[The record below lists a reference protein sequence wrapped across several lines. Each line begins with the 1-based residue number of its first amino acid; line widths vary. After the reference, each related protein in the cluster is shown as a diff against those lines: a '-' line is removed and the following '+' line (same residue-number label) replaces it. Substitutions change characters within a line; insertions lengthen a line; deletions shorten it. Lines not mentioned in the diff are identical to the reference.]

1 MEGHRAERM
10 TQADDDDPKA
20 TSKHWSAT
28 PKSGPPKYNVPW
40 ICSQREMGNV
50 PRRHGAAGPPQE
62 LQWAAEDELI
72 LKNHEEYQCHLPTT
86 SRSTFLMVFSPDGT
100 KVASTHGDHNVY
112 VSDLPSGKGIRKLSG
127 HPRTPWC
134 LAFHPSSNQILA
146 SGCLGGQV
154 RVWDLHGGSEL
165 WTAESHTVIASLAFH
180 PTDRM
185 LVVATYNELHF
196 WDWSQPVPF
205 AKCFTASEKEK
216 VRYVT
221 FDPLGHKLI
230 TGIANRTFVQSQ
242 WDRIPVSMSG
252 SSHPS
257 SSSSTYSSTPLSHY
271 TTSMPSTSSTV
282 ASASSSAP
290 LSSSSASSPS
300 ATSSS
305 LRPQASTSPP
315 PSQGTSR
322 ASNPSS
328 SSALHPSEQENR
340 VTVCFHS
347 LMEQYEQLVQRY
359 YDLSRAQ
366 VVAGS
371 SRDSGRYH
379 VPGTSGTT
387 NSTSTT
393 DRGTDPMEQE
403 STSTSPGCSNQ
414 GPSPSQPSN
423 VDGANSLSGLDS
435 LRANL
440 RRFRQPNFI
449 HLPGCH
455 QRGRSGVTRV
465 SSQSNAEVGRSEGR
479 GEEGAPASREGTG
492 HATPTARGDF
502 LLRMMHLPNTS
513 RLCRIRGMP
522 TTYAPP
528 TSSAAAP
535 ASPSNSEA
543 SAPSMPSS
551 GSRPFASVRSAF
563 RPRLT
568 SLRPPEQAALDLRV
582 RSSHATTETTNS
594 TSTFSTS
601 LRSAFQP
608 RTSASRSSGVTTRG
622 SSSGRQGSRF
632 SLPPADVS
640 VRFGIQLLSRHIDN
654 MQQLCRARLEILQL
668 QQIRRMWE
676 DLQRQIGS
684 LHAAVRDGSG
694 APGPPPSPAPSAS
707 SPRLSPSPPHTPPPS
722 SSSPPPRPSR
732 PNLLP
737 PSPPPVPPPPLS
749 SPSSGEDEGA
759 EPSPDP
765 RAEDEEEGL
774 RVRELMELA
783 RISGGEEPDGP
794 SVGGSAA
801 DGPSDAGGNA
811 GGGGGVSSGAMAS
824 PFRDRPGNQTSRK
837 RARIPSRFPEPGPSR
852 RLRLVARM
860 STGSRPTNRGRPM
873 QYPSTM
879 LGFIQLRPQRRQ
891 DLRLLRCGPPYL
903 YLQRLPEEVV
913 SAARHPRQPRLDQ
926 EGTSWQ
932 PEADAAN
939 ESIAVAEES
948 GVSAEQNAEEVPS
961 ASAQVELNLEEPAD
975 ESRVGGASAGISDA
989 PAADAGAGDANPTA
1003 AASSATPEPSSSTGP
1018 TASQINSFRQ
1028 AGEDF
1033 HGRFCSMISRLEVLV
1048 RQQRENRESY
1058 WRARGDTLWSRREA
1072 GRPEGGGRGSSD
1084 SGRSSSDGP
1093 VFTLSDSSSD
1103 ESDSSNVA
1111 SPLARRMQIMKRR
1124 HLRACQRVGWSRVAG
1139 EGEPPFPP
1147 RRAPP
1152 EQPPSSPPPSTSSQ
1166 VPSTPSSSNMR
1177 DEPSTSSG
1185 TPSDA
1190 EWQWTRESTRLRA
1203 RQVLSMMVES
1213 LTQFFEQHGLSH
1225 ETPHAILD
1233 EQIYNLYVL
1242 LQLALELT
1250 DLLLIQLM
1258 STRRELEE
1266 QWVSSLRVTNSE
1278 GVSPQDLAPG
1288 RRGGPPPTVPSP
1300 PNPHGQRL
1308 IRTLTRSIFPSSWG
1322 DLEGTSQRPTAEE
1335 REGGSSS
1342 QPEVG
1347 ARPRRFFTVPEVQVN
1362 DVPVA
1367 PEAVSLLGEPPG
1379 GRPRARSPPP
1389 PVNIFVPVGTPRTIP
1404 TVVGGSSVANAR
1416 RGRPNPFVQLHQ
1428 LRRMSVV
1435 SGGLGGAGNG
1445 NGTGGGVGGGEG
1457 RFRRFLH
1464 PRYVGPNPLGDEYRE
1479 DPLQETVENILR
1491 DATMAV
1497 THRIQAWDFS
1507 SCTIPEIGDGEQNVV
1522 VPECKIHNDASV
1534 DVSTDGRMLVA
1545 LLPPGRLQI
1554 NTMLGIYSLE
1564 WGSLGDCLFIMS
1576 LAQNAVSVSLS
1587 PTCRH
1592 LAVGLA
1598 SRRVA
1603 LLPSDRHTMAQLYRL
1618 ESAPPYPSPPP
1629 CSSSSKGKGVGKGL
1643 RRGGNGNA
1651 GATPSNAQV
1660 IGHLHHIRDIEQG
1673 RGQGYASLNCIRWM
1687 PVAGQGLVFGTNTGH
1702 LKVLR

>member
-1 MEGHRAERM
+1 MDSHRAERM
-10 TQADDDDPKA
+10 TEAEYEDLKA
-20 TSKHWSAT
+20 ANKNWSAA
-28 PKSGPPKYNVPW
+28 PKPGLPKYNVPW
-40 ICSQREMGNV
+40 TCSQREIGNV
-50 PRRHGAAGPPQE
+50 PRRRGASGPPQD

-72 LKNHEEYQCHLPTT
+72 VKNHEEHQCQLPTT

-242 WDRIPVSMSG
+242 WDRIPVSMAG
-252 SSHPS
+252 SAASPS
-257 SSSSTYSSTPLSHY
+257 SSAVTYAPMNHHIH
-271 TTSMPSTSSTV
+271 SMPSTSSG
-282 ASASSSAP
+282 
-290 LSSSSASSPS
+290 

-305 LRPQASTSPP
+305 
-315 PSQGTSR
+315 
-322 ASNPSS
+322 PSS
-328 SSALHPSEQENR
+328 SSAAAATTTSSTSTTRPQASSPPPSSQSASRGASNSSSSSALPSSEQENR
-340 VTVCFHS
+340 VTVCFRS

-371 SRDSGRYH
+371 SRDSGRYV
-379 VPGTSGTT
+379 VPGTSGA
-387 NSTSTT
+387 SSSAPTT

-403 STSTSPGCSNQ
+403 SAAPGSSGQ
-414 GPSPSQPSN
+414 GPSSSQS
-423 VDGANSLSGLDS
+423 DHAQSADSSLSGLDS

-449 HLPGCH
+449 HLPGCT
-455 QRGRSGVTRV
+455 QRGRVGVTRIT
-465 SSQSNAEVGRSEGR
+465 SQSTSEAGRSGESR
-479 GEEGAPASREGTG
+479 GEANGSSPAPTREGASRGATSGTS
-492 HATPTARGDF
+492 GDF
-502 LLRMMHLPNTS
+502 LMRMMHLPNTS
-513 RLCRIRGMP
+513 RICRVRGLSASFNP
-522 TTYAPP
+522 S
-528 TSSAAAP
+528 TSSTTTP
-535 ASPSNSEA
+535 PSSSSTETPSPSV
-543 SAPSMPSS
+543 PSS

-563 RPRLT
+563 RPRLNT
-568 SLRPPEQAALDLRV
+568 LRPPEQAALDLRV
-582 RSSHATTETTNS
+582 RSCHATTETTFS

-608 RTSASRSSGVTTRG
+608 RTSSSRAGGVATRG

-654 MQQLCRARLEILQL
+654 MQRLCRARLEILQL

-684 LHAAVRDGSG
+684 LHAAVRDSSST
-694 APGPPPSPAPSAS
+694 PGPSPSPNAS
-707 SPRLSPSPPHTPPPS
+707 TNSPRPSPPHSPPPS
-722 SSSPPPRPSR
+722 NSPPPRPSR
-732 PNLLP
+732 PSRPTLLP
-737 PSPPPVPPPPLS
+737 PSPPPIPPPPLS
-749 SPSSGEDEGA
+749 SPSSGEDEGV

-765 RAEDEEEGL
+765 RAEDEEDGL

-783 RISGGEEPDGP
+783 RISGGEEPDVP
-794 SVGGSAA
+794 SAGSAA
-801 DGPSDAGGNA
+801 DGLSEGGGDAGV
-811 GGGGGVSSGAMAS
+811 GVALGATAS

-837 RARIPSRFPEPGPSR
+837 RARVPSRFPEPGPSR
-852 RLRLVARM
+852 R
-860 STGSRPTNRGRPM
+860 
-873 QYPSTM
+873 
-879 LGFIQLRPQRRQ
+879 
-891 DLRLLRCGPPYL
+891 
-903 YLQRLPEEVV
+903 
-913 SAARHPRQPRLDQ
+913 PR
-926 EGTSWQ
+926 TSWH
-932 PEADAAN
+932 PEAEVTGEN
-939 ESIAVAEES
+939 VTESES
-948 GVSAEQNAEEVPS
+948 SGASVDQISELVPP
-961 ASAQVELNLEEPAD
+961 ASVQGESTSEEPAVERRD
-975 ESRVGGASAGISDA
+975 D
-989 PAADAGAGDANPTA
+989 GDANEAGEEVAGRNLEPAPASGAA
-1003 AASSATPEPSSSTGP
+1003 AASESSSSSGP
-1018 TASQINSFRQ
+1018 TPSQISSFRQ

-1033 HGRFCSMISRLEVLV
+1033 HDRFCSMISRLELLV

-1058 WRARGDTLWSRREA
+1058 GRARGDALWSRREA
-1072 GRPEGGGRGSSD
+1072 GRPEGGSRGSSD
-1084 SGRSSSDGP
+1084 SGRSSADGP

-1111 SPLARRMQIMKRR
+1111 SPLARRMQVMKRRCIRRRHFADLYLTYGLCR
-1124 HLRACQRVGWSRVAG
+1124 HLRACQRVGWRRRGVADG
-1139 EGEPPFPP
+1139 E
-1147 RRAPP
+1147 
-1152 EQPPSSPPPSTSSQ
+1152 EQPPCPPRATPAPEASPPPSTSSQ
-1166 VPSTPSSSNMR
+1166 APAMPSSSSSSR
-1177 DEPSTSSG
+1177 DEPGTSGG

-1266 QWVSSLRVTNSE
+1266 QWVSSLRGTNSE
-1278 GVSPQDLAPG
+1278 GGGSNAQDSTSG
-1288 RRGGPPPTVPSP
+1288 RSGPSAPSP
-1300 PNPHGQRL
+1300 SSANPHRQRL
-1308 IRTLTRSIFPSSWG
+1308 IGAITRSIFPNNCG
-1322 DLEGTSQRPTAEE
+1322 DSEGSQRPS
-1335 REGGSSS
+1335 EGRDSGSLGM
-1342 QPEVG
+1342 QEVRV
-1347 ARPRRFFTVPEVQVN
+1347 RPRRFFTVPEVQVN

-1367 PEAVSLLGEPPG
+1367 PEAVSLLGEPQG

-1389 PVNIFVPVGTPRTIP
+1389 PVNIFVPVGGPRNLPMNPHISSTPT
-1404 TVVGGSSVANAR
+1404 SR

-1428 LRRMSVV
+1428 LRRLGQA
-1435 SGGLGGAGNG
+1435 SGGLGGSGTVGNG
-1445 NGTGGGVGGGEG
+1445 ASGNGAGGAVGGEG

-1534 DVSTDGRMLVA
+1534 DVSSDGRMLVA

-1564 WGSLGDCLFIMS
+1564 WGNLGDCLFIMS

-1629 CSSSSKGKGVGKGL
+1629 SSLSSSKGKGTGKGL
-1643 RRGGNGNA
+1643 RRGGNGNQGSA
-1651 GATPSNAQV
+1651 PNSSQV

-1673 RGQGYASLNCIRWM
+1673 RGQGHASLNCIRWM
-1687 PVAGQGLVFGTNTGH
+1687 PVAGQGLVFGTSTGH